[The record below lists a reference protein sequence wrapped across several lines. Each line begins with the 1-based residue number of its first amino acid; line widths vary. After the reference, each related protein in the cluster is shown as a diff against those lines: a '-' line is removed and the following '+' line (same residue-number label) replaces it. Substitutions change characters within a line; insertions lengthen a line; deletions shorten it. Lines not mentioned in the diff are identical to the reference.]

1 MLRLC
6 DIVKNYPTA
15 TTTVQALRGVSLA
28 FREAEFVAIL
38 GPSGCGKTTM
48 LNIIGGLDRYTSG
61 DLVIGGVST
70 AAFDDLHWDAYRNA
84 TIGFVF
90 QSYNLI
96 PHLTVMENVE
106 LALSLV
112 GEKKKSRRAKVVA
125 ALHRVGMGD
134 EINKRPNQLSGGQM
148 QRVAI
153 ARAIVNDPKIIL
165 ADEPTG
171 ALDSELSVQVMDIL
185 KEISKT
191 RLVIMVTHN
200 AELANKYCSRICR
213 FKDGSL
219 IDDTNPYDP
228 EEEAL
233 EGGFDVLGM
242 QKDEVAPTDD
252 ASFEESDQTPAPQ
265 TADFTETVT
274 TDTLSFQNDDQN
286 PQNVR
291 KPSVLEGAD
300 ADGID
305 QTELLEQED
314 ALLAGETKN
323 TEEAPLEGPEEEA
336 VPEEAPVPTVSED
349 ADDIDYKG
357 LFSRRAPLAVKSKK
371 IPNRKR
377 KKQMK
382 RNHSSA
388 DPVLNKL
395 GINSLNKRKRKQK
408 KQMKKEKTFKP
419 TSMSA
424 GMAFG
429 LSLRNLI
436 AKRNRTFFTA
446 FAGSIGIIGLGLVL
460 AISNGF
466 NVFVDNMQTEML
478 AGVPVGVYEYNV
490 QVSVL
495 DSILSSM
502 GESPTDEG
510 AFPDDDKVVVD
521 PNVTSSADAIQDVL
535 STFFQSVSRNQ
546 ITEEFANYMTSYD
559 RGYGAMNVFYGT
571 RFNLISRYYDLE
583 SKSVQY
589 LDASQSPAD
598 ISAMSIA
605 MTILGDNGIQP
616 QFWQQLVGD
625 EKYMTAQYD
634 VLAGSY
640 PSNVNELALCV
651 NEHNQIDVKL
661 LETFGIKLLKFDT
674 ENYTAEEL
682 KPEDITFDTF
692 IGKRLRLVFNND
704 YYERETEPTNGVCL
718 FVNPGN
724 VVGSGGEI
732 RWAYSDQ
739 SKLKEIF
746 DKTDPSNGGNGIDL
760 TISAVIRPKKDAQAA
775 YVSTSSL
782 CYTPELGALVAKKAY
797 ESDIAALQREF
808 MSDEFYYNYD
818 SGNHLT
824 GATVFK
830 NNTGSQIYLDDVDIA
845 STSITDVMKNKLE
858 LTTYEEAI
866 GATMKPSYIA
876 VFPQTYK
883 QKIDICEYI
892 TAWNESH
899 KTLDG
904 EDSIGYFDV
913 SEMVVHS
920 LNMIIDLVSM
930 MLIAVAS
937 ISLVVSTVMIG
948 VITSNSVIERTREIG
963 ILRALG
969 ARKKDIRNVFVAETS
984 LIGLAAGLLGI
995 LITYILSPIISL
1007 IIGAL
1012 SGVPNLLH
1020 FHPLHAL
1027 LLVLL
1032 SLLLTVLSGIVPAI
1046 GASRKNV
1053 VDALR
1058 VE

>member
-6 DIVKNYPTA
+6 NIIKNYPTA

-28 FREAEFVAIL
+28 FRESEFVAIL

-112 GEKKKSRRAKVVA
+112 GEKKKTRRAKVVA

-200 AELANKYCSRICR
+200 AELAYQYCSRICR

-219 IDDTNPYDP
+219 IEDTNPYDP

-233 EGGFDVLGM
+233 EKGFDVLGLHS
-242 QKDEVAPTDD
+242 QGPEQETEPTD
-252 ASFEESDQTPAPQ
+252 EEEISPARDEEQDPS
-265 TADFTETVT
+265 EILT
-274 TDTLSFQNDDQN
+274 TDTLSLQNDAINAQN
-286 PQNVR
+286 DELAAR
-291 KPSVLEGAD
+291 AEKAEAD
-300 ADGID
+300 SID
-305 QTELLEQED
+305 VDALMEQED
-314 ALLAGETKN
+314 ALLAGEVKKETPQGEDA
-323 TEEAPLEGPEEEA
+323 EEDT
-336 VPEEAPVPTVSED
+336 VPTVSEE
-349 ADDIDYKG
+349 ADDIDYQN
-357 LFSRRAPLAVKSKK
+357 LFKRTNTIIKAKK
-371 IPNRKR
+371 VSNRKR

-382 RNHSSA
+382 RNLSAA

-395 GINSLNKRKRKQK
+395 GINSLNKRKHKQK

-436 AKRNRTFFTA
+436 AKRARTFFTA

-466 NVFVDNMQTEML
+466 SVFVDKMQTEML
-478 AGVPVGVYEYNV
+478 AGVPIGIYEYNV

-495 DSILSSM
+495 DDIMATMTSA
-502 GESPTDEG
+502 PVDED
-510 AFPDDDKVVVD
+510 AFPDSDVVD
-521 PNVTSSADAIQDVL
+521 VNANMTSSADAIQDVL
-535 STFFQSVSRNQ
+535 NSFFKSVTRNQ
-546 ITEEFANYMTSYD
+546 ISNEFCEYMESYD
-559 RGYGAMNVFYGT
+559 KGYGAMNVFYGT
-571 RFNLISRYYDLE
+571 RFNLISRYYDNE
-583 SKSVQY
+583 STTIRY
-589 LDASQSPAD
+589 LDASQQPSD
-598 ISAMSIA
+598 IAAMSIA
-605 MTILGDNGIQP
+605 MTVLGDNGMQP
-616 QFWQQLVGD
+616 RYWQQLVGD
-625 EKYMTAQYD
+625 MEYMTEQYD
-634 VLAGSY
+634 VLDGTY
-640 PSNVNELALCV
+640 PQNANEIALCV
-651 NEHNQIDVKL
+651 NEHNQINHEL
-661 LETFGIKLLKFDT
+661 LETFGIKLYELDSDGHLKLDPET
-674 ENYTAEEL
+674 HKAHEL
-682 KPEDITFDTF
+682 TGDEITFDSF
-692 IGKRLRLVFNND
+692 IGHSFRLVFND
-704 YYERETEPTNGVCL
+704 AYYTRKTEEEKGKLFFERPGGY
-718 FVNPGN
+718 NPGASEW
-724 VVGSGGEI
+724 GYTDDEELKAI
-732 RWAYSDQ
+732 YEKSDP
-739 SKLKEIF
+739 E
-746 DKTDPSNGGNGIDL
+746 TGNGMDL
-760 TISAVIRPKKDAQAA
+760 TITAIIRPKKGAQAA
-775 YVSTSSL
+775 YVSSGAL
-782 CYTPELGALVAKKAY
+782 CYTPELGELVAQNAY
-797 ESDIAALQREF
+797 NSQVAKFQRELKE
-808 MSDEFYYNYD
+808 DESKKFY
-818 SGNHLT
+818 STVPTT
-824 GATVFK
+824 GAPRGCTIF
-830 NNTGSQIYLDDVDIA
+830 GSTDYRVDNDIKALSILDA
-845 STSITDVMKNKLE
+845 TKNKLA
-858 LTTYEEAI
+858 LTSYEKAI
-866 GATMKPSYIA
+866 GATKTPSYIA
-876 VFPQTYK
+876 VYPRTYQ
-883 QKIDICEYI
+883 QKLDIAKHI
-892 TAWNESH
+892 SAWNTTH
-899 KTLDG
+899 KTEDG
-904 EDSIGYFDV
+904 EDTIGYFDV
-913 SEMVVHS
+913 SEMMVHS
-920 LNMIIDLVSM
+920 LNMIINLVSI

-984 LIGLAAGLLGI
+984 LIGLAAGILGI
-995 LITYILSPIISL
+995 VITYILSPIISL
-1007 IIGAL
+1007 IIGAVTE
-1012 SGVPNLLH
+1012 VPNLLH

-1027 LLVLL
+1027 LLVAL
-1032 SLLLTVLSGIVPAI
+1032 SLVLTVLSGIIPAI

-1058 VE
+1058 MD